1 MGVWF
6 RDWSLRF
13 WSLGFEGFKAWGLG
27 FGAQGLGLGNG
38 KSNGNVDHIGVYR
51 GCILGIDHYSSAYN
65 RGPFKDLI

>member
-13 WSLGFEGFKAWGLG
+13 GSFGFEGFRAWGLG

-38 KSNGNVDHIGVYR
+38 KSNGNEDHIRAER
-51 GCILGIDHYSSAYN
+51 GCIVG
-65 RGPFKDLI
+65 